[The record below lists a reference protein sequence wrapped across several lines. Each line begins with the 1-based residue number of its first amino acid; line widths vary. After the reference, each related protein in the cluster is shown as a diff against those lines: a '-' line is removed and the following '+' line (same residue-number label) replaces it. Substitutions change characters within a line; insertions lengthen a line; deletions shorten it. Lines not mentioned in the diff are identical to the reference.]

1 MRATHAIYTR
11 KGVKEEARER
21 DASQSQAEGPDAE
34 PVLADEA
41 GDAKAD
47 DKSAKGTALPGYH

>member
-21 DASQSQAEGPDAE
+21 DASQSQVEGLDAE

-41 GDAKAD
+41 SDAKAD
-47 DKSAKGTALPGYH
+47 DKSTKGTALPGYH